1 MKLFLLVFLLSPAVF
16 ASKIRDDIRTLE
28 RDGDEVTM
36 TLRSH
41 AEVFRF
47 PAGHTY
53 PCLENGFKAQKP
65 VDLVMNDKDK
75 RVLECKL
82 APRMHPGAAGR

>member
-1 MKLFLLVFLLSPAVF
+1 MKLFILVFLLSPAAF

-28 RDGDEVTM
+28 RNGNEVTM

-47 PAGHTY
+47 PASETF
-53 PCLENGFKAQKP
+53 PCLENAKKANKP
-65 VDLVMNDKDK
+65 VDLVMNDENKK
-75 RVLECKL
+75 VLECKL
-82 APRMHPGAAGR
+82 APRMHPGAAGK

>member
-1 MKLFLLVFLLSPAVF
+1 MKFLILFALLTTTAF
-16 ASKIRDDIRTLE
+16 ASKIRDEIRSLE

-36 TLRSH
+36 TLKSR

-47 PAGHTY
+47 PAGQTF
-53 PCLENGFKAQKP
+53 PCLDNAHKANKP

-82 APRMHPGAAGR
+82 APKMHPGAAGR

>member
-47 PAGHTY
+47 PASHTY
-53 PCLENGFKAQKP
+53 PCLENGFKAKKP